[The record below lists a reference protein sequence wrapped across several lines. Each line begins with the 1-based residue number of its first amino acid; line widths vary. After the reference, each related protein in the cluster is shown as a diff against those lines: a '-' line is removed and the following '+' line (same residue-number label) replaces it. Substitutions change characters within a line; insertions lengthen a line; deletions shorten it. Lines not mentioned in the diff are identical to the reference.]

1 MRISDWS
8 SDVCSSDLRKGAGG
22 AGAADR
28 PHRQKSSPVD
38 DASQH
43 GGRDRIGGARKL
55 GQIFRYVPSPKEGQA
70 GEGDAPG
77 VLQNF
82 LESRDPLVLDYGD
95 NLTVSPQGHL
105 IVCEDKSGTHINHL
119 KMKIG
124 RAQV

>member
-77 VLQNF
+77 A
-82 LESRDPLVLDYGD
+82 
-95 NLTVSPQGHL
+95 T
-105 IVCEDKSGTHINHL
+105 
-119 KMKIG
+119 G
-124 RAQV
+124 RASCGGRVCQYGLNWEGAVTLKKKKQ